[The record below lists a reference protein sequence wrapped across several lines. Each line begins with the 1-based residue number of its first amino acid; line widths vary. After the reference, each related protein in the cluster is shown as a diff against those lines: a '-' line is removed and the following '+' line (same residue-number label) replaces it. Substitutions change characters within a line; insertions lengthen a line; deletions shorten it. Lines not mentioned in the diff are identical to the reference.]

1 MAQTAHFGSR
11 QVPLD
16 AKQDLVNNVFHS
28 VARRYDL
35 MNDLMSFGLHRA
47 WQNALITAVDPPKSL
62 PFALLDVAGGTGDI
76 AFGWRKRGGGPAVLC
91 DINAS
96 MLSVGRDRGID
107 HGQVRGLTWVNGD
120 AEKLPFAPAQFDVYT
135 IAFGLRNVTDI
146 DAALREAARVLK
158 PGGRFFCLEF
168 SKVVVPPLARAYD
181 AWSRFVIPALGSV
194 VARDPLTVAP
204 GLDPGRQQVAQV
216 ACRDLHRSVDE
227 EGNGQRRD
235 ERGIYAARETNDCT
249 RDTHTCDFHANEF
262 CD

>member
-1 MAQTAHFGSR
+1 MNPNPPGGPEAHWFGDR
-11 QVPLD
+11 PVDPKEK
-16 AKQDLVNNVFHS
+16 AGLVRGVFDRVS
-28 VARRYDL
+28 QRYDL
-35 MNDLMSFGLHRA
+35 MNDLMSGGVHRWWKHEFLTQIA
-47 WQNALITAVDPPKSL
+47 PRPNDT
-62 PFALLDVAGGTGDI
+62 LLDVAGGTGDI

-194 VARDPLTVAP
+194 VARDRDSYEYLVESIRRFPDQETLCARIEAA
-204 GLDPGRQQVAQV
+204 GLSHARVRNLSG
-216 ACRDLHRSVDE
+216 
-227 EGNGQRRD
+227 
-235 ERGIYAARETNDCT
+235 GISAIHSAEHAA
-249 RDTHTCDFHANEF
+249 
-262 CD
+262 